1 MVLVAQSDTQ
11 RAVPLNTGTPASRE
25 ETKMKINSNLLIDL
39 MATHGMKISEL
50 SRISGVSY
58 KTIELLVDNIDYS
71 VSKGTVIKIARALNV
86 DPIRLE
92 GGEC

>member
-1 MVLVAQSDTQ
+1 M
-11 RAVPLNTGTPASRE
+11 R
-25 ETKMKINSNLLIDL
+25 INSNLLIDL

-71 VSKGTVIKIARALNV
+71 VSKDTIIKISRALNV

-92 GGEC
+92 DGKQC

>member
-1 MVLVAQSDTQ
+1 
-11 RAVPLNTGTPASRE
+11 
-25 ETKMKINSNLLIDL
+25 
-39 MATHGMKISEL
+39 MKISEL